1 MLNCNAGNV
10 CIVVLYLTSLSLCFS
25 LILFLSG
32 GLFYRDAQYLHWI
45 DGSDWPGRFDRWTE
59 EAGERG
65 QTEWVAR
72 AVHRGR
78 RLRQKT
84 PIDTPQRCFN
94 EVTSTVIYFFFCLLI
109 FIDNVEVLFW
119 MSCWQMKPSENAC
132 ETFEQEC
139 VQILILA
146 WRLDS

>member
-1 MLNCNAGNV
+1 MHIINYYSSFVMWQTVKRKQEALLCSKLTFVTVIQNNQIRNSQFKTNEKNKFNCNTSNV
-10 CIVVLYLTSLSLCFS
+10 CIVVLYLTSLFLCFS
-25 LILFLSG
+25 LMLCFLSG

-84 PIDTPQRCFN
+84 PADTPQMF
-94 EVTSTVIYFFFCLLI
+94 
-109 FIDNVEVLFW
+109 
-119 MSCWQMKPSENAC
+119 
-132 ETFEQEC
+132 
-139 VQILILA
+139 
-146 WRLDS
+146 